1 MAITRRLSFWI
12 FITFALAGTLFLFRS
27 PGAADFANGELAKI
41 LFFHLPNAIL
51 CIVAAT
57 FAAVWA
63 IKFLARGDVL
73 NEVRMGVALELG
85 AVFSIYTMA
94 SGIVFSKSQWGE
106 WWHGDP
112 RQVSFLLVL
121 LILGA
126 GLALRGAIT
135 DLDQRRKISA
145 AYTAI
150 SFLPIFFLVAV
161 YPRLPQVARNSMH
174 PTTTIQDGK
183 LDTIYT
189 VGVGL
194 ILVSLCAFWRLIT
207 QLRVEHAA
215 QQISDEL
222 DSHSATPGPV
232 VRPRPDS
239 SSGNP

>member
-1 MAITRRLSFWI
+1 MAITRRLSFWV
-12 FITFALAGTLFLFRS
+12 FITFALAGTLFSLRS

-51 CIVAAT
+51 SIVAAT

-63 IKFLARGDVL
+63 IKFLVRGDVL
-73 NEVRMGVALELG
+73 NEVRMGVALEMG
-85 AVFSIYTMA
+85 AAFSIYTMV
-94 SGIVFSKSQWGE
+94 SGIVFSKSQWGH

-126 GLALRGAIT
+126 GLALRGSIADI
-135 DLDQRRKISA
+135 DQRRKISA

-150 SFLPIFFLVAV
+150 SFLPILFLVAV
-161 YPRLPQVARNSMH
+161 YPRLPQIARNSMH
-174 PTTTIQDGK
+174 PTNTIQDGQ
-183 LDTIYT
+183 LDTIYGI
-189 VGVGL
+189 GVGL
-194 ILVSLCAFWRLIT
+194 VLVSLSAFWLLIT
-207 QLRVEHAA
+207 QLRVAA
-215 QQISDEL
+215 TSEKIAHEL